1 MELLNKSFIGK
12 DKLGFEALSTKGKII
27 SHLEILVREDDLLI
41 LFNELDQGNLALN
54 KCELL
59 SNTCSGS
66 GMET

>member
-1 MELLNKSFIGK
+1 MLNKSFIGK
-12 DKLGFEALSTKGKII
+12 NKLSFEALSTKGKII
-27 SHLEILVREDDLLI
+27 GHLEILVREDDLLI

-59 SNTCSGS
+59 TNTCSSS